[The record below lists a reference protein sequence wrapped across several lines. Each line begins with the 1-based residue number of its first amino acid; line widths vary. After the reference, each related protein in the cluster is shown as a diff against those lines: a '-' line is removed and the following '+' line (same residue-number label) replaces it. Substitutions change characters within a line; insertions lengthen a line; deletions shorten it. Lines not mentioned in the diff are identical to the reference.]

1 MGDKGSVPAIEA
13 SIWQDEQHGP
23 LPALLLTLTIV
34 TGVVDA
40 VSFLKLGH
48 VFVANM
54 TGNVVF
60 LGFAIVGA
68 TDLSILAS
76 LSAIVVFLSGALAGG
91 WLALHAGHHRG
102 RLLAIALYIEI
113 ALVGAAFIVSMV
125 ALDPGDI
132 RVRYVLIVLLA
143 VAMGLQ
149 TAAAHRLAVPDLTTT
164 VLTST
169 LAAFAADSALP
180 GGTTG
185 ISTRRPIAAGAM
197 FLGAALGA
205 ALVVRVGV
213 GAALALA
220 LALLVGN
227 GIVAYRLSSSME
239 AWTVRARA

>member
-1 MGDKGSVPAIEA
+1 M
-13 SIWQDEQHGP
+13 
-23 LPALLLTLTIV
+23 
-34 TGVVDA
+34 
-40 VSFLKLGH
+40 
-48 VFVANM
+48 
-54 TGNVVF
+54 
-60 LGFAIVGA
+60 
-68 TDLSILAS
+68 SILAS

-169 LAAFAADSALP
+169 LAAFAADSRTCPAE
-180 GGTTG
+180 
-185 ISTRRPIAAGAM
+185 RRASP
-197 FLGAALGA
+197 
-205 ALVVRVGV
+205 
-213 GAALALA
+213 
-220 LALLVGN
+220 LVGLLRQ
-227 GIVAYRLSSSME
+227 APCFLAPPSALRLSCAS
-239 AWTVRARA
+239 AWAPLSR